1 MLDITVARSSQA
13 MKDTL
18 AVFVSSQGRP
28 YKCMTLDFED
38 ELNCQFR
45 ISTKELPPGVQ
56 QISLVNLK
64 GETLCERFC
73 YVCRVLPA
81 PCL

>member
-1 MLDITVARSSQA
+1 
-13 MKDTL
+13 
-18 AVFVSSQGRP
+18 
-28 YKCMTLDFED
+28 MTLDFED

-73 YVCRVLPA
+73 YVMPRSSMLLACKTDHALYRPLSR
-81 PCL
+81 

>member
-1 MLDITVARSSQA
+1 
-13 MKDTL
+13 
-18 AVFVSSQGRP
+18 
-28 YKCMTLDFED
+28 MTLDFED

-64 GETLCERFC
+64 GETLCERF
-73 YVCRVLPA
+73 VM
-81 PCL
+81 